1 MGYPAMLSCGAF
13 LRVYQLRS
21 SDQLC
26 GTLRQMLNDSR
37 ANKRIYQHVTHLSEV
52 ILPEP
57 EQGAHSQTRR
67 PCVCPLQ
74 RNIMGDKRRPD
85 FRGVLNHRK

>member
-1 MGYPAMLSCGAF
+1 
-13 LRVYQLRS
+13 
-21 SDQLC
+21 
-26 GTLRQMLNDSR
+26 MLNDSR

-67 PCVCPLQ
+67 PCVRPRQRGRQAKTRFQGGLKPQEIAYVIFKVRMAMPLQ
-74 RNIMGDKRRPD
+74 AHLLLDQ
-85 FRGVLNHRK
+85 